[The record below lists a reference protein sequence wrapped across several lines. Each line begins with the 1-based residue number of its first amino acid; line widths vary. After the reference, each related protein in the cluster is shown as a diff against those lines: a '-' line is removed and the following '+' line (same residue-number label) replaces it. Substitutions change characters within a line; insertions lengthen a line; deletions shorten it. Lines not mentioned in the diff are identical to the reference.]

1 MTDFKSELRKM
12 ELSGK
17 ILVSTSKIGYLFELD
32 DKSVDDIIALF
43 ISKGW
48 VSPENAAKAQKMVN
62 DMANL
67 AVNTMQLP
75 TKVYIKP
82 NRAMTKAQNLMT
94 GQEWYSKFNAEID
107 NIQPLEMPQGLKE
120 YGKDYDKQLWIA
132 QELDKLVMEA
142 AQRASGIKGEIK

>member
-1 MTDFKSELRKM
+1 VFRIFLRYGKEHEDDYLYEEL
-12 ELSGK
+12 
-17 ILVSTSKIGYLFELD
+17 I
-32 DKSVDDIIALF
+32 KSVDDIIALF

-94 GQEWYSKFNAEID
+94 GQDWYNKFLEQFRGTPANTIVTLNIDEII
-107 NIQPLEMPQGLKE
+107 N
-120 YGKDYDKQLWIA
+120 
-132 QELDKLVMEA
+132 A
-142 AQRASGIKGEIK
+142 AQRASGIKGEIE